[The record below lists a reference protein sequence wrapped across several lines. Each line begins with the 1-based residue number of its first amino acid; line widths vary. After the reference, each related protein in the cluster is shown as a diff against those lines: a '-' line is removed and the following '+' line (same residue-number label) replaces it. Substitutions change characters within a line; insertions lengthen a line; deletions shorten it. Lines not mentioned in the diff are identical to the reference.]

1 MSRKENST
9 ARRPTLS
16 LSMIIKNEEKFLAG
30 CLESVR
36 GIVDELVIVD
46 TGSTDGSKRIAEDF
60 GARVFDFEW
69 IGDFSAARNFS
80 LRQCTGDWILYLDA
94 DERLKENQATLIRR
108 AISANDV
115 GAYTFVIEN
124 PHSLQQGNFKQ
135 ENSYP
140 RLFRRLPGV
149 EFEGKVHEQVW
160 PSLMRQKITVRQSE
174 LVIRHLGYDQGY
186 DVVRQKAERNLSL
199 LRAQLAENPGDGYA
213 QFQIGNSLVVL
224 QRYEEAR
231 PELERAIA
239 NGKLH
244 SSNLASCY
252 NLLAEVEV
260 RSTNLKA
267 AIECCRQSLQV
278 APRQVMAHWFLSL
291 LYSDLGD
298 HENALRA
305 VQMVEQF
312 VHQPSPQRTHQIAS
326 DLDVSH
332 ADVVKRYAQVYER
345 AGRYDEA
352 LERYTYLLQHDA
364 GLDDAAAGFLRC
376 VEKADDA
383 RLAIRKLLRASNQLA
398 ARKELFLPLAQH
410 CRKKNDQAT
419 ALQLVDKALVADP
432 TDGRAYALAVQWMME
447 ANQPEDAG
455 RMLAAAESKGI
466 RFFELHKA
474 GMQLALRNGDLHAAF
489 RQLELM
495 AQTTDAD
502 LTPLKSRIEALR
514 SRL

>member
-1 MSRKENST
+1 MSRKENSN
-9 ARRPTLS
+9 RRPTLS
-16 LSMIIKNEEKFLAG
+16 LSMIVKNEQNFLEG

-36 GIVDELVIVD
+36 DCVDEIVIVD
-46 TGSTDGSKRIAEDF
+46 TGSTDDTKRIASRF
-60 GARVFDFEW
+60 GARVLDFQW
-69 IGDFSAARNFS
+69 IGDFSAARNYS
-80 LRQCTGDWILYLDA
+80 LQHCSGDWILYLDA
-94 DERLKENQATLIRR
+94 DERLKENQASRIRR

-115 GAYTFVIEN
+115 GAYTVVIEN

-140 RLFRRLPGV
+140 RLFRRLPGIQ
-149 EFEGKVHEQVW
+149 FEGKVHEQVW
-160 PSLMRQKITVRQSE
+160 PSLMRQKVTVRQSE
-174 LVIRHLGYDQGY
+174 LVIRHLGYYRGY
-186 DVVRQKAERNLSL
+186 EVVKQKAERNLSL
-199 LRAQLAENPGDGYA
+199 LRAQLAENPDDAYA

-244 SSNLASCY
+244 SSNRASCY

-260 RSTNLKA
+260 RSNNLKA
-267 AIECCRQSLQV
+267 AIECCRQSLEI

-298 HENALRA
+298 HDNAIRA
-305 VQMVEQF
+305 VQMVEQL
-312 VHQPSPQRTHQIAS
+312 VHQASPQRTHQIAS
-326 DLDVSH
+326 DLDVSP
-332 ADVVKRYAQVYER
+332 ADIAKRYAQVCER

-352 LERYTYLLQHDA
+352 LERYAYLLEQDL
-364 GLDDAAAGFLRC
+364 GVDEAAAGFLRC

-383 RLAIRKLLRASNQLA
+383 RRAIRKLLHANNQLA
-398 ARKELFLPLAQH
+398 ARPEFFLPLAQH
-410 CRKKNDQAT
+410 CRKVNDQAT
-419 ALQLVDKALVADP
+419 AFQLVDKALVADP

-447 ANQPEDAG
+447 ANQPEDAA
-455 RMLAAAESKGI
+455 RMLAAAESRGI

-495 AQTTDAD
+495 SQTTDAD